1 MQIKLNIEKMTVVRS
16 IVQWSFFVWILII
29 GIQFGFFV
37 RHFAMKG
44 ESFFVNRPAGVEGF
58 LPIGALASLK
68 HWLYTGQVDRIHPAA
83 LVLFLTFL
91 AMSLLAKKSFCSWLC
106 PVGTVSEGLW
116 KFGKWLFG
124 RSFHMWGWLDF
135 LLRGGK
141 YLLLL
146 FFVKIL
152 VLDMPVYA
160 LEQFLQTPYWAIS
173 DVKMLYFFTNM
184 SLTTIFVLLLLA
196 GFSLFYKN
204 FWCRYL
210 CPYGALLGLISF
222 FSPLKIRR
230 NVLTCTDC
238 GLCSRACPSRLNVHR
253 LKTVS
258 SPECSGCLS
267 CVDACPTAAVQM
279 KLSLWSASLPRWT
292 FPVVVLVVYAGGVTL
307 GMVTGHWDS
316 SLGYEDYQRLIPMTN
331 FLSH

>member
-1 MQIKLNIEKMTVVRS
+1 
-16 IVQWSFFVWILII
+16 
-29 GIQFGFFV
+29 
-37 RHFAMKG
+37 
-44 ESFFVNRPAGVEGF
+44 
-58 LPIGALASLK
+58 
-68 HWLYTGQVDRIHPAA
+68 
-83 LVLFLTFL
+83 
-91 AMSLLAKKSFCSWLC
+91 MSLLAKKSFCSWLC

-152 VLDMPVYA
+152 LLDMPVYA

-196 GFSLFYKN
+196 GLSLFYKN